1 MSSIVGVLKGG
12 WFPENWTPVL
22 GIGLGVVV
30 TGFLGDTVAG
40 FLSGFVPAEWMNPA
54 SELLVGFLLFIIGG
68 YLGGDMSMWLR
79 LFSVGAFAIGI
90 ADAIT
95 ILLGLGAAPAAAL
108 RAAPPGALT
117 VVPNAATRKTAVS
130 TQRYAVTNS
139 GKPAGRYSLT

>member
-79 LFSVGAFAIGI
+79 LFSVGAFAVGI
-90 ADAIT
+90 ADAVT
-95 ILLGLGAAPAAAL
+95 IL
-108 RAAPPGALT
+108 
-117 VVPNAATRKTAVS
+117 
-130 TQRYAVTNS
+130 
-139 GKPAGRYSLT
+139 

>member
-1 MSSIVGVLKGG
+1 MASMVGALRGG
-12 WFPENWTPVL
+12 WFPEDWSAPL
-22 GIGLGVVV
+22 GIGLGVVI

-54 SELLVGFLLFIIGG
+54 SELLVGVLLFIVGG

-95 ILLGLGAAPAAAL
+95 ILLGLATPAASV
-108 RAAPPGALT
+108 RTMAPTLT
-117 VVPNAATRKTAVS
+117 VVPTAATRRTPVS
-130 TQRYAVTNS
+130 TQRYQATNS
-139 GKPAGRYSLT
+139 GRAAGRYATT